1 MKHLKQEFDKLT
13 FKEAV
18 SFSMAYLS
26 LITGFVLLFIGM
38 FTEPKG
44 QIHESVL
51 TAFGVILIFVGAI
64 MGISMHFANEM
75 LQIKRTIPDLIREVI
90 GTMSTEDTDKHK
102 AGADMPQAPE
112 TCRVDL
118 SKKGGANG

>member
-18 SFSMAYLS
+18 SYSMAYIS
-26 LITGFVLLFIGM
+26 LLTGFVLLFIGL

-51 TAFGVILIFVGAI
+51 TAFGVILVFVGTI
-64 MGISMHFANEM
+64 LGISMHFANE
-75 LQIKRTIPDLIREVI
+75 LLRFKGAVPDLIRDIIRANMTQEAPPD
-90 GTMSTEDTDKHK
+90 SRLP
-102 AGADMPQAPE
+102 ADNTINLE
-112 TCRVDL
+112 
-118 SKKGGANG
+118 K